1 MMTSAPSRGRA
12 AAVLALLV
20 CGLLGGPAHASELER
35 IAAVAAGGATDLALR
50 LLEQHHPQLD
60 QQEQWL
66 RFERQR
72 LAILVGT
79 EQWDELARRVDAL
92 PAGLPEDFMRF
103 ALLEA
108 AKGRLAAEDGA
119 GGRRYL
125 RRLLWGP
132 AVEVKTFA
140 QWRRLVIRSY
150 LLDNDV
156 ADAQA
161 ALLRYKQDYR
171 ANNDAWQLV
180 HAKVLLR
187 ASRNKAAF
195 DVLRETQS
203 TEGKMLRV
211 LAGMRSGIY
220 KAAAV
225 KAQGLAFAEAA
236 AGKPELEA
244 SAWALVA
251 EAARAVSD
259 DVYRVIGLERML
271 SIPGNPVVR
280 DGVFALTADEL
291 WQAYEWL
298 AETLGNRLQLLIGND
313 RAWLEQAQYY
323 EREDKSYARSFYA
336 FLSRR
341 AADSTTRLQSHQR
354 LVDSL
359 LAEGREEV
367 VRLLYN
373 RSKRFPGVDDIPV
386 PVRYRLADIALKH
399 RDVHL
404 AAELLKGLEAPP
416 ADSDPDQWRLRLARV
431 LIYAGDFKAGA
442 LRLGQ
447 ILDNRRVLEAEFAD
461 RYIQVLFDL
470 QAVNGNAEAYVLFD
484 STYPLVDQKRQRELL
499 FWMAESKG
507 ALGEHR
513 EAAELY
519 LRSAY
524 HPPAKGTDPWGHSA
538 RFHAGEALGK
548 AGLVADARRVYERL
562 LAETSEPRQRAMI
575 QRSTQQLWLR
585 EQQQQRTQ

>member
-1 MMTSAPSRGRA
+1 MVTSASSRGRA
-12 AAVLALLV
+12 AAVVALLA
-20 CGLLGGPAHASELER
+20 CGFLGGPACGTELER

-50 LLEQHHPQLD
+50 LLEQHHPPLD
-60 QQEQWL
+60 QKEQWL
-66 RFERQR
+66 DFERQR
-72 LAILVGT
+72 MVILVGS
-79 EQWDELARRVDAL
+79 ERWDELARRVDAL
-92 PAGLPEDFMRF
+92 PAGLPEDFLRF

-119 GGRRYL
+119 GGRHYL
-125 RRLLWGP
+125 RRLLWGAP
-132 AVEVKTFA
+132 VEATSFA

-150 LLDNDV
+150 LVDNDV

-171 ANNDAWQLV
+171 ANNDAWRLV

-187 ASRNKAAF
+187 AGRNKAAF
-195 DVLRETQS
+195 DVLQGTQS
-203 TEGKMLRV
+203 TEGRMLRA

-225 KAQGLAFAEAA
+225 KAQGLKLAEATV
-236 AGKPELEA
+236 GKPELEA
-244 SAWALVA
+244 SSWALVA
-251 EAARAVSD
+251 EAARAASD

-271 SIPGNPVVR
+271 GIPNNPVAR
-280 DGVFALTADEL
+280 DGVYALTADEL

-298 AETLGNRLQLLIGND
+298 AETLGNRLELLVGND
-313 RAWLEQAQYY
+313 RAWFEQAQYY
-323 EREDKSYARSFYA
+323 ESEDKSYARSFYA

-341 AADSTTRLQSHQR
+341 AADPPTRLQAHQR

-367 VRLLYN
+367 VRLLYH
-373 RSKRFPGVDDIPV
+373 RSKRFPRIDDIPV

-431 LIYAGDFKAGA
+431 LIYAGEFKAGA

-447 ILDNRRVLEAEFAD
+447 ILDNRRALEPEFAD

-484 STYPLVDQKRQRELL
+484 STYPLVDPKRQRELL

-562 LAETSEPRQRAMI
+562 LAETSEPRQRVLI
-575 QRSTQQLWLR
+575 ERSTQQLWLR
-585 EQQQQRTQ
+585 EQQQRAQ

>member
-1 MMTSAPSRGRA
+1 MVTNAPSRGWA
-12 AAVLALLV
+12 AAVLALLA
-20 CGLLGGPAHASELER
+20 CGLLKGPARASEFER

-50 LLEQHHPQLD
+50 LLEQHHPPLD
-60 QQEQWL
+60 QQEEWL

-79 EQWDELARRVDAL
+79 EQWDELARGVDAL

-125 RRLLWGP
+125 RRLLWGAP
-132 AVEVKTFA
+132 AEANSFA

-150 LLDNDV
+150 LVDNDI

-171 ANNDAWQLV
+171 ANNDAWRLV

-187 ASRNKAAF
+187 ANRNKAAF
-195 DVLRETQS
+195 DVLQETRS
-203 TEGKMLRV
+203 TEGKMLRA

-220 KAAAV
+220 KATAV
-225 KAQGLAFAEAA
+225 KAQGLELVEAT

-251 EAARAVSD
+251 EAARAAGD

-271 SIPGNPVVR
+271 SIPGNPVAR

-298 AETLGNRLQLLIGND
+298 AETLGNRLELLVGND

-341 AADSTTRLQSHQR
+341 GADPAARLQAHER

-359 LAEGREEV
+359 LAEGRDEV
-367 VRLLYN
+367 VRLLYA
-373 RSKRFPGVDDIPV
+373 RSKRFPGLSDIPI
-386 PVRYRLADIALKH
+386 PVRYRLADIALKR
-399 RDVHL
+399 RDVHR

-416 ADSDPDQWRLRLARV
+416 ADADPDQWRLRLARV

-442 LRLGQ
+442 LRLAQ
-447 ILDNRRVLEAEFAD
+447 ILDNRRTLEPEFAD

-470 QAVNGNAEAYVLFD
+470 QAVSGNAEAYVLFD
-484 STYPLVDQKRQRELL
+484 STYPLVDPRRQRELL
-499 FWMAESKG
+499 FWMAESKS

-548 AGLVADARRVYERL
+548 GGLVADARRVYERL
-562 LAETSEPRQRAMI
+562 LAETAEPRQRALI
-575 QRSTQQLWLR
+575 ERSTQQLWLR
-585 EQQQQRTQ
+585 EQQQRTQ